1 MSAILTAMSQTEQI
15 IVALVIIV
23 AAVAAVLLW
32 RTIAPPKYPR
42 KDDGKNGAQTSADEK
57 ESADEEQPYVNAPVG
72 EIPDKG
78 ECSDDSAPTER
89 EEHAEAELRQTA
101 EGSESGDDSGQA
113 EEQTEEKGAFARS
126 EGIPSEEVRES
137 GEEKDRAVRTQDA
150 TEYVEETD
158 WDAEEE
164 YVPFGG
170 YAGGFGFEDVNPY
183 VTPTLEE
190 AFSSD
195 TEGEEFETE
204 ESLSEDMANERREGR
219 TKITFVSKIRA
230 TTPANRAIYN
240 AVKNEILS
248 YRGTHSRVV
257 NGGDYFRKRGKQL
270 AKIVLIGRT
279 LRLAIALNPADYDY
293 NIYHQHDRSGM
304 KKYADTPMFVKVQSR
319 VGVYRAAKLIAD
331 LMEKEGKRKNKKYI
345 ALDYAREIMLTDTE
359 PVKSA
364 PRDVEYR
371 GEV

>member
-23 AAVAAVLLW
+23 AAVAAILLW

-42 KDDGKNGAQTSADEK
+42 KDDGNGEEKEPSADGAESK
-57 ESADEEQPYVNAPVG
+57 SEPSAEETSPRKSTPEEESEPRKTEDVGMRTEPVGISADDEG
-72 EIPDKG
+72 EKPEVDEKSDVDEKPDKG
-78 ECSDDSAPTER
+78 E
-89 EEHAEAELRQTA
+89 TA
-101 EGSESGDDSGQA
+101 DSGN
-113 EEQTEEKGAFARS
+113 
-126 EGIPSEEVRES
+126 PVEVQS
-137 GEEKDRAVRTQDA
+137 GEFTDDGDYD
-150 TEYVEETD
+150 EYDEYD
-158 WDAEEE
+158 GE
-164 YVPFGG
+164 YVPFACGRDVG
-170 YAGGFGFEDVNPY
+170 FDERTDAYA
-183 VTPTLEE
+183 TPTLDE

-195 TEGEEFETE
+195 TEGEEPETA

-219 TKITFVSKIRA
+219 TKITFVSKLRA

-279 LRLAIALNPADYDY
+279 MRLAIALDPADYDY
-293 NIYHQHDRSGM
+293 NVYHQHDRSGM

-331 LMEKEGKRKNKKYI
+331 LMEREGKRKNKKYI